1 MKFVQGSLVKNTL
14 GSQVAEFM
22 ANSLSG
28 FVYSFLGAKYGFASS
43 YVVSILGST
52 LLILYWDN
60 KDYILILII
69 AAKFGISSAFNMSFI
84 ASIELIPALVAAS
97 VFGYCNVAARIVT
110 MGSSVVAEIEY
121 PTPLVVS
128 IASASTAAVVSFM
141 LL

>member
-1 MKFVQGSLVKNTL
+1 MQNLWPTHLAGSSTHSW
-14 GSQVAEFM
+14 G
-22 ANSLSG
+22 LSNG
-28 FVYSFLGAKYGFASS
+28 FESS

-97 VFGYCNVAARIVT
+97 VFWVLQCCGKDCYHGVF
-110 MGSSVVAEIEY
+110 GSR
-121 PTPLVVS
+121 
-128 IASASTAAVVSFM
+128 
-141 LL
+141 

>member
-1 MKFVQGSLVKNTL
+1 M
-14 GSQVAEFM
+14 
-22 ANSLSG
+22 
-28 FVYSFLGAKYGFASS
+28 
-43 YVVSILGST
+43 VSILGST

-60 KDYILILII
+60 KDYILLLII
-69 AAKFGISSAFNMSFI
+69 AAKFGISSEFNKSFI

-128 IASASTAAVVSFM
+128 IVSASTAAVVSFM